1 MKVGNLV
8 RWKNSND
15 MGIVVECHVT
25 CLFWFAGLNALL
37 VAIRSNHPCIEVI
50 SESR

>member
-8 RWKNSND
+8 RWKGTND
-15 MGIVVECHVT
+15 MGIVVECHSLSYLV
-25 CLFWFAGLNALL
+25 CWFDRPACGYSINY
-37 VAIRSNHPCIEVI
+37 PCIEVI

>member
-8 RWKNSND
+8 RWKNSDD
-15 MGIVVECHVT
+15 MGIVVECHALSFLVY
-25 CLFWFAGLNALL
+25 WFDRPACGYSINY
-37 VAIRSNHPCIEVI
+37 PCIEVI

>member
-15 MGIVVECHVT
+15 MGIVIECHSLSFLV
-25 CLFWFAGLNALL
+25 CWFDRPACGYAFD
-37 VAIRSNHPCIEVI
+37 HPCIEVI
-50 SESR
+50 SEGR